1 MEDKVI
7 IDWRSRATIG
17 TLHSALSW
25 EASIGPQ
32 TRSHQAQLLLML
44 PIVKDNAKTLT
55 VAFTG
60 FTMVN
65 AICMAQKRF
74 SIRTITPKT
83 MVISLAQSFVN
94 RHGLTQVM
102 EAAQM
107 AIGGILGTQIQ

>member
-25 EASIGPQ
+25 EASICPQ
-32 TRSHQAQLLLML
+32 SRSHQAQLLLML

-65 AICMAQKRF
+65 AICMAQKRC
-74 SIRTITPKT
+74 STRTITPKT
-83 MVISLAQSFVN
+83 LALSLVQSFV
-94 RHGLTQVM
+94 M
-102 EAAQM
+102 
-107 AIGGILGTQIQ
+107 ILKFQ

>member
-1 MEDKVI
+1 MGKAKTILSLYLDGMEDKVI
-7 IDWRSRATIG
+7 IDWRSCATIG
-17 TLHSALSW
+17 TLHSALSG

-65 AICMAQKRF
+65 AICMAQKRL
-74 SIRTITPKT
+74 SIRMITPKQWLYHWPK
-83 MVISLAQSFVN
+83 VL
-94 RHGLTQVM
+94 
-102 EAAQM
+102 
-107 AIGGILGTQIQ
+107 